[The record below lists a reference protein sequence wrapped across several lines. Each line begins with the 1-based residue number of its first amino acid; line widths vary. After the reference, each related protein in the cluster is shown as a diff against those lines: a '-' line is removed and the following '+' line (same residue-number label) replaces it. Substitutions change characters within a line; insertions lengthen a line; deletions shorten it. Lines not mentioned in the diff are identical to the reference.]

1 MCPDIFVF
9 VVFVEWC
16 LLVILCF
23 VLLYFILISSVA
35 LQAVRSVVNIFV
47 NIL

>member
-1 MCPDIFVF
+1 MSGYFCVC

-23 VLLYFILISSVA
+23 VLLSFILISSVA
-35 LQAVRSVVNIFV
+35 LQAVRFVVNI
-47 NIL
+47 L